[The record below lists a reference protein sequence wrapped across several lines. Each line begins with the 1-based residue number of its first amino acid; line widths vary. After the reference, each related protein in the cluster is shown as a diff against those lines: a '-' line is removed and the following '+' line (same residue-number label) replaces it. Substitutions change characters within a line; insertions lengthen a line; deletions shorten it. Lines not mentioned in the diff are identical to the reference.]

1 MMLLL
6 TLRGTP
12 TLYQGDELGIGHVA
26 IPPDKVRDPREI
38 RQPGIGLGRDP
49 SRTPMAWDTSPN
61 AGFSRAGPW
70 LPLHGDW
77 PNRNVAAEEAD
88 NGSMLR
94 LTRSLLALR
103 RQEAA
108 LSIGDYAPVA
118 SRGPL
123 LAYERRAGGSRL
135 LIALN
140 LGGGPVP
147 LPEPAHGAERLLSTL
162 PGAADELRGNEGVVV
177 RLA

>member
-1 MMLLL
+1 MSEVAEYTEAGQGPALRFRTPTGLPYEIYHEVEKRPA
-6 TLRGTP
+6 RGTAIKTNTGRP
-12 TLYQGDELGIGHVA
+12 WDHGISPRRIDHVNF
-26 IPPDKVRDPREI
+26 I
-38 RQPGIGLGRDP
+38 
-49 SRTPMAWDTSPN
+49 TP
-61 AGFSRAGPW
+61 
-70 LPLHGDW
+70 
-77 PNRNVAAEEAD
+77 NVAAEEAD

-140 LGGGPVP
+140 LGGGPAP